1 VRLGARFWIDYRYKD
16 GLARLIANYDVA
28 QFFSDLPKQ
37 ATGHRTAPASLR
49 LTTSY
54 PGVSLAEK
62 RASFDLASHL
72 APPFADP
79 RRTAIGDTL

>member
-37 ATGHRTAPASLR
+37 AQVTGLGVRPFARPTGRDPSNLLTGLYSNRPNAR
-49 LTTSY
+49 RTTS
-54 PGVSLAEK
+54 LI
-62 RASFDLASHL
+62 
-72 APPFADP
+72 
-79 RRTAIGDTL
+79 RRSARE